1 MAIHLRWLRIECKEQ
16 KNYVYTGNQR
26 RRSFSIQQAT
36 PGVSFAR
43 FRPFHLF
50 ILKSS
55 EIYYRRINQE
65 RGATCFMS
73 LEVSCGEEKEEE
85 EEVEEEEEHGEDIN
99 VNNNSLIT

>member
-1 MAIHLRWLRIECKEQ
+1 MFTRE
-16 KNYVYTGNQR
+16 TR
-26 RRSFSIQQAT
+26 RGSFSIQLYSRIR
-36 PGVSFAR
+36 GVSFAR

-55 EIYYRRINQE
+55 EIYTIYRRINQE

-73 LEVSCGEEKEEE
+73 LEVSRAEED
-85 EEVEEEEEHGEDIN
+85 EEVEAQGEDIN